1 MASNFQ
7 YTVGVRA
14 DVTEFRQ
21 QIQSLATEIQ
31 QLGMSNALNTDLK
44 NASQSAIQL
53 GNILKSSINME
64 SGRLDLQKFTKQLNA
79 SGNSLKQYSQQLFT
93 MGDQGKQSFIKLTE
107 AIAQSEIPA
116 KRLSGTFQKLGQT
129 LANTVRWQ
137 ISSSA
142 LSAFTST
149 ISEGYQYAKQ
159 LNRSLNDIRI
169 VTGYSADRMADFAK
183 DANSAAKALSA
194 STLDY
199 SKASLIYFQQG
210 VVYDTREEK
219 IFREK
224 VILQH
229 LFDKLRILCYNI

>member
-64 SGRLDLQKFTKQLNA
+64 SGRLDLQKFTKQLSA

-107 AIAQSEIPA
+107 AIAQSEVPA
-116 KRLSGTFQKLGQT
+116 KRLSGTMQKLGQT

-149 ISEGYQYAKQ
+149 ISEGYQYAQK

-210 VVYDTREEK
+210 SVIYYNEE
-219 IFREK
+219 FY
-224 VILQH
+224 VI
-229 LFDKLRILCYNI
+229 I

>member
-64 SGRLDLQKFTKQLNA
+64 SGRLDLQKFTKQLSA

-116 KRLSGTFQKLGQT
+116 KRLSGAFQKLGQT

-210 VVYDTREEK
+210 DINLLLVGV
-219 IFREK
+219 
-224 VILQH
+224 
-229 LFDKLRILCYNI
+229 

>member
-64 SGRLDLQKFTKQLNA
+64 SGRLDLQKFTKQLSA

-116 KRLSGTFQKLGQT
+116 KRLSGTMQKLGQT

-149 ISEGYQYAKQ
+149 ISEGYQYAQK

-210 VVYDTREEK
+210 FINLLLIGV
-219 IFREK
+219 
-224 VILQH
+224 
-229 LFDKLRILCYNI
+229 

>member
-64 SGRLDLQKFTKQLNA
+64 SGRLDLQKFTKQLSA
-79 SGNSLKQYSQQLFT
+79 SGSGLKQYSQQLFAL
-93 MGDQGKQSFIKLTE
+93 GDQGKQSFIKLTE

-116 KRLSGTFQKLGQT
+116 KRLSGAVQKLGQT
-129 LANTVRWQ
+129 LANTIRWQ

-149 ISEGYQYAKQ
+149 ISQGYQYAQK

-169 VTGYSADRMADFAK
+169 VTGYSADKMADFAK
-183 DANSAAKALSA
+183 EANSAAKALSA

-199 SKASLIYFQQG
+199 AKASLIYFQQG
-210 VVYDTREEK
+210 VVYDNREEK
-219 IFREK
+219 IFS
-224 VILQH
+224 
-229 LFDKLRILCYNI
+229 

>member
-79 SGNSLKQYSQQLFT
+79 SGNSLKQYSQQLFA

-116 KRLSGTFQKLGQT
+116 KRLSGAVQKLGQT
-129 LANTVRWQ
+129 LANTIRWQ
-137 ISSSA
+137 ISSST

-149 ISEGYQYAKQ
+149 ISQGYQYAQK

-169 VTGYSADRMADFAK
+169 VTGYSADKMADFAK
-183 DANSAAKALSA
+183 EANSAAKALSA

-210 VVYDTREEK
+210 MVYDIREEK
-219 IFREK
+219 IFS
-224 VILQH
+224 
-229 LFDKLRILCYNI
+229 

>member
-79 SGNSLKQYSQQLFT
+79 SGNSLKQYSQQLFA

-107 AIAQSEIPA
+107 AIAQ
-116 KRLSGTFQKLGQT
+116 
-129 LANTVRWQ
+129 
-137 ISSSA
+137 
-142 LSAFTST
+142 
-149 ISEGYQYAKQ
+149 
-159 LNRSLNDIRI
+159 
-169 VTGYSADRMADFAK
+169 
-183 DANSAAKALSA
+183 
-194 STLDY
+194 
-199 SKASLIYFQQG
+199 
-210 VVYDTREEK
+210 
-219 IFREK
+219 
-224 VILQH
+224 
-229 LFDKLRILCYNI
+229 

>member
-64 SGRLDLQKFTKQLNA
+64 SGRLDLQKFTKQLSV
-79 SGNSLKQYSQQLFT
+79 SGTSLKQYSQQLFT
-93 MGDQGKQSFIKLTE
+93 MGDQGRQSFIKLTE

-116 KRLSGTFQKLGQT
+116 KRLSGTVQKLGQT

-137 ISSSA
+137 ISSSV

-149 ISEGYQYAKQ
+149 LSQSYQYAQ
-159 LNRSLNDIRI
+159 RLNRSLNDIRI
-169 VTGYSADRMADFAK
+169 VTGYSADKMADFAK
-183 DANSAAKALSA
+183 EANNAAKSLSA

-210 VVYDTREEK
+210 MVYDTREEK
-219 IFREK
+219 FFREK
-224 VILQH
+224 
-229 LFDKLRILCYNI
+229 

>member
-64 SGRLDLQKFTKQLNA
+64 SGRLDLQKFTKQLSA
-79 SGNSLKQYSQQLFT
+79 SGTSLKQYSQQLFT
-93 MGDQGKQSFIKLTE
+93 MGDQGRQSFIKLTE

-116 KRLSGTFQKLGQT
+116 KRLSGTMQKLGQT

-149 ISEGYQYAKQ
+149 LSQGYQYAQ
-159 LNRSLNDIRI
+159 RLNRSLNDIRI
-169 VTGYSADRMADFAK
+169 VTGYSADKMADFAK
-183 DANSAAKALSA
+183 EANSAAKSLSA
-194 STLDY
+194 SPLDY
-199 SKASLIYFQQG
+199 SKASLLYFQQG
-210 VVYDTREEK
+210 YTNLLLVWV
-219 IFREK
+219 
-224 VILQH
+224 
-229 LFDKLRILCYNI
+229 